1 MKKVKKPFNQTI
13 FGKIVGKAGNLIS
26 DVPGLIAK
34 AASGNPLGAIADV
47 VAELTGKKGDP
58 KAQAILN
65 ELMLEMKKIE
75 LEFAKIDLEE
85 TIVKEE
91 NVTKRWD
98 ADMHSDSWLS
108 KNARPIGFCWALI
121 MVTMISICSWASVEL
136 SVGVLTLVNSV
147 IGAIVGGYFI
157 LRTVEKRNSKKYNN

>member
-85 TIVKEE
+85 TIVK
-91 NVTKRWD
+91 D